1 MTPKLVKIYIKRDN
15 TVRRLTSWKFILCWA
30 DHLHVTVYIRKSQ
43 KYAVK
48 NIINIGSSKKLLHG
62 YGIYLSLHTRYKP
75 QKFFCGRGGC
85 YMYMYIK
92 NVLSCLLRMLKSLVP
107 YFNFWKFDH
116 GRLPHQHWRCDGA
129 LLTLSDNHQYNC
141 TYVCVVLAEGC
152 WSIGEEDIEYINYR
166 VTKLIE

>member
-48 NIINIGSSKKLLHG
+48 NIINIGSSEKLLHG

-75 QKFFCGRGGC
+75 QNFFLRKRGMLHVHVHQERIIVLVA
-85 YMYMYIK
+85 YFEIISTFILILANTIMDDFHINTEDVMVHFWPYLIIINIIVHMY
-92 NVLSCLLRMLKSLVP
+92 
-107 YFNFWKFDH
+107 
-116 GRLPHQHWRCDGA
+116 A
-129 LLTLSDNHQYNC
+129 
-141 TYVCVVLAEGC
+141 
-152 WSIGEEDIEYINYR
+152 
-166 VTKLIE
+166 

>member
-75 QKFFCGRGGC
+75 QNFVCLRKRGMLHVHVHQEC
-85 YMYMYIK
+85 II
-92 NVLSCLLRMLKSLVP
+92 VLVAYVEIISTFILIFANSIMDDFHINTEDVMVHFWP
-107 YFNFWKFDH
+107 Y
-116 GRLPHQHWRCDGA
+116 
-129 LLTLSDNHQYNC
+129 HQYNC
-141 TYVCVVLAEGC
+141 TYVCVVLAEGY

-166 VTKLIE
+166 VTTFIE

>member
-75 QKFFCGRGGC
+75 QHFVCLRKRGMLHVHVHQEC
-85 YMYMYIK
+85 II
-92 NVLSCLLRMLKSLVP
+92 VLVAYVEIISTSGLTTVISRRRNNAKYSC
-107 YFNFWKFDH
+107 
-116 GRLPHQHWRCDGA
+116 
-129 LLTLSDNHQYNC
+129 
-141 TYVCVVLAEGC
+141 
-152 WSIGEEDIEYINYR
+152 SIAHFR
-166 VTKLIE
+166 KKKK

>member
-75 QKFFCGRGGC
+75 QHFVCLRKRGMLHVHVHQEC
-85 YMYMYIK
+85 IIVLVAYVEIISTFILILANSIMDDFHINTEDVMVHFWPYLIIINIIVHMY
-92 NVLSCLLRMLKSLVP
+92 
-107 YFNFWKFDH
+107 
-116 GRLPHQHWRCDGA
+116 A
-129 LLTLSDNHQYNC
+129 
-141 TYVCVVLAEGC
+141 
-152 WSIGEEDIEYINYR
+152 
-166 VTKLIE
+166 

>member
-30 DHLHVTVYIRKSQ
+30 DHMHVTVYIRKSQ

-75 QKFFCGRGGC
+75 QNFVCLRKRGMLHVHVHQEC
-85 YMYMYIK
+85 II
-92 NVLSCLLRMLKSLVP
+92 VLVAYVEIISTFILISYL
-107 YFNFWKFDH
+107 YFNFCKFDH

-152 WSIGEEDIEYINYR
+152 WSIG
-166 VTKLIE
+166 

>member
-75 QKFFCGRGGC
+75 QHFVCLRKRGMLHVHVHQEC
-85 YMYMYIK
+85 II
-92 NVLSCLLRMLKSLVP
+92 VLVAYVEIISTFI
-107 YFNFWKFDH
+107 FNFCKFDH
-116 GRLPHQHWRCDGA
+116 GRLPHQHWRCDVHFWPY
-129 LLTLSDNHQYNC
+129 L
-141 TYVCVVLAEGC
+141 
-152 WSIGEEDIEYINYR
+152 IIINIIVHMYA
-166 VTKLIE
+166 

>member
-75 QKFFCGRGGC
+75 QNFVCLRKRGMLHVHVHQEC
-85 YMYMYIK
+85 II
-92 NVLSCLLRMLKSLVP
+92 VLVAYVEIISTVILIFANSIMDDFHINTEDVMVHFWP
-107 YFNFWKFDH
+107 Y
-116 GRLPHQHWRCDGA
+116 
-129 LLTLSDNHQYNC
+129 HQYNC
-141 TYVCVVLAEGC
+141 TYVCVVLAEGY

-166 VTKLIE
+166 VTTFIE

>member
-15 TVRRLTSWKFILCWA
+15 TVRRLTSWKVILCWA

-75 QKFFCGRGGC
+75 QNFVCLQKRGMLHVHVHQEC
-85 YMYMYIK
+85 II
-92 NVLSCLLRMLKSLVP
+92 VLVAYVEIISTFILIFANSIMDDFHINTEDVMVHFWP
-107 YFNFWKFDH
+107 Y
-116 GRLPHQHWRCDGA
+116 
-129 LLTLSDNHQYNC
+129 HQYNC
-141 TYVCVVLAEGC
+141 TYVCVVLAEGY
-152 WSIGEEDIEYINYR
+152 WSIGEEYIEYINYR
-166 VTKLIE
+166 VTTFIE

>member
-75 QKFFCGRGGC
+75 QNFFLRKRGMLHVHVHQEC
-85 YMYMYIK
+85 II
-92 NVLSCLLRMLKSLVP
+92 VLVAYFEIIST
-107 YFNFWKFDH
+107 FNFGKFDH
-116 GRLPHQHWRCDGA
+116 GDFHIN
-129 LLTLSDNHQYNC
+129 T
-141 TYVCVVLAEGC
+141 
-152 WSIGEEDIEYINYR
+152 EDVMVHFWPYLIIINIIVHMYA
-166 VTKLIE
+166 

>member
-75 QKFFCGRGGC
+75 QNFVCLRKRGMLHVHQEC
-85 YMYMYIK
+85 II
-92 NVLSCLLRMLKSLVP
+92 VLVAYVEIISTFILIFENSIMDDFHINTEDVMVHFWP
-107 YFNFWKFDH
+107 Y
-116 GRLPHQHWRCDGA
+116 
-129 LLTLSDNHQYNC
+129 HQYNC
-141 TYVCVVLAEGC
+141 TYVCVVLAEGY

-166 VTKLIE
+166 VTTFIE

>member
-30 DHLHVTVYIRKSQ
+30 DQLHVTVYIRKSQ

-75 QKFFCGRGGC
+75 QHFVCLRKRGMLHVHVHQEC
-85 YMYMYIK
+85 II
-92 NVLSCLLRMLKSLVP
+92 VLVAYVEIISTFILIFANSIMDDFHINTEDVMVHFWP
-107 YFNFWKFDH
+107 Y
-116 GRLPHQHWRCDGA
+116 
-129 LLTLSDNHQYNC
+129 HQYNC
-141 TYVCVVLAEGC
+141 TYVCVVLAEGY

>member
-75 QKFFCGRGGC
+75 QHFVCLRKRG
-85 YMYMYIK
+85 
-92 NVLSCLLRMLKSLVP
+92 VLHVHVHQECIIVLVA
-107 YFNFWKFDH
+107 YVEIISTFIFNFCKFDH
-116 GRLPHQHWRCDGA
+116 GRLPHQHWRCDVHFWPY
-129 LLTLSDNHQYNC
+129 L
-141 TYVCVVLAEGC
+141 
-152 WSIGEEDIEYINYR
+152 IIINIIVHMYA
-166 VTKLIE
+166 